1 MATTATEDKRGFE
14 PKKLPKEV
22 IHLHVGLGKYEDM
35 IIGVIKKRFH
45 MEHKSQAVSL
55 ALREFYKT
63 MLKVQKAQKT
73 AEKK

>member
-1 MATTATEDKRGFE
+1 MATTATTSPSTPE
-14 PKKLPKEV
+14 KKKEI
-22 IHLHVGLGKYEDM
+22 IHLHLGLGKYEDM

-63 MLKVQKAQKT
+63 MLKVQKEQKT
-73 AEKK
+73 SQSQKK